1 MQLIAMVPGWYRRSR
16 SIDTESRAGRK
27 DVDDEDGAE
36 VAGPG
41 GSEIALANT
50 GKRVAS
56 SPVRGRRLPTI
67 TFDEDVMHPSKGRSQ
82 ASEGMAAAIPGSSR
96 EPSIGAAIERALEGD
111 DIEEGEYGLI
121 GSSWLS

>member
-1 MQLIAMVPGWYRRSR
+1 MQLITMVLGWYRRSR

-41 GSEIALANT
+41 GSEIALAST

-56 SPVRGRRLPTI
+56 SPVRGRRMPTI
-67 TFDEDVMHPSKGRSQ
+67 TFDEDVMHPSRGRPQ
-82 ASEGMAAAIPGSSR
+82 ASEGMAAVPGSSR
-96 EPSIGAAIERALEGD
+96 ELSIGAAIERALEGD
-111 DIEEGEYGLI
+111 DIEEGEYGLS
-121 GSSWLS
+121 GAPG